1 MTDALMQTKTL
12 FMVVIST
19 VAISVMFSLY
29 HLSGNETLPD
39 GTSMMLVQLAQASR
53 GNEAAALE
61 DDETFREQIDAAL
74 SYVQSIEKVERK
86 LIFFHIPKTAGTAIE
101 YAAGT
106 KHIPWGS
113 CLFNHKPKRDI
124 CQYPGTEEC
133 MYFGNCVHL
142 YLTPE
147 MR

>member
-1 MTDALMQTKTL
+1 
-12 FMVVIST
+12 
-19 VAISVMFSLY
+19 MFSLY